1 MNTKSAGQGQLGVR
15 GASSVPRTVLLLSLI
30 LPGTGLVAQQGLDF
44 YLAAGLEHSPLL
56 KDYGYQMS
64 ALGLDSAKVY
74 ASLGPL
80 VSGTG
85 QILYAPYGE
94 HWGYDVNN
102 TNGGLYSAV
111 VGARMPL
118 FNKNQKRTQ
127 LSGIAVQ
134 QSGVRNTA
142 ATTELDLRRSVA
154 SQYISAFA
162 DQRTLEFAEAQAR
175 LLSAQE
181 QVLKQLAERG
191 LYQQTDLLTMQVN
204 LQAQRIVVQR
214 AQAHFRY
221 DLYALNQLCGI
232 MDTTSIQLLP
242 PNLIPAAVFDAS
254 ASPVVQQFHLDSVS
268 NTIADRSIDLLYKAR
283 LNAMGD
289 LGVSAITLADIPQR
303 YGGSAGLN
311 LNIPIY
317 DGRQRRL
324 EHDRIALREQSRQ
337 AYRAFYLDQ
346 LAQRHGQFQEALRR
360 SDALLAE
367 LQQQSTEEERLI
379 ALYRLELERGLV
391 RLADLFL
398 VLNNHAA
405 TVSALIQSEAD
416 RARII
421 NELIHL
427 K

>member
-1 MNTKSAGQGQLGVR
+1 MGSKAQRKWLL
-15 GASSVPRTVLLLSLI
+15 PLLLL
-30 LPGTGLVAQQGLDF
+30 LATPVAAQQQGLGY

-56 KDYGYQMS
+56 KDYGYQLS
-64 ALGLDSAKVY
+64 ALGLDSAKVN
-74 ASLGPL
+74 ASFGPQ

-85 QILYAPYGE
+85 QFLYAPYGK

-111 VGARMPL
+111 VGARLPL

-127 LSGIAVQ
+127 LSGIALQ
-134 QSGVRNTA
+134 QGGVRTSA
-142 ATTELDLRRSVA
+142 VTTELDLRRSVA
-154 SQYISAFA
+154 SQYITLFA
-162 DQRTLEFAEAQAR
+162 DQRTLAFAEAQVS
-175 LLSAQE
+175 LLAEEE
-181 QVLKQLAERG
+181 QVLKHLAENG
-191 LYQQTDLLTMQVN
+191 LYQQTDLLTLQVN
-204 LQAQRIVVQR
+204 LQAQRIVAQR
-214 AQAHFRY
+214 AQALFRY

-232 MDTTSIQLLP
+232 TDTTTIQLLP
-242 PNLIPAAVFDAS
+242 PDLVPADVFVAS
-254 ASPVVQQFHLDSVS
+254 TSPVVQQFHLDSVS

-283 LNAMGD
+283 LNATGD

-303 YGGSAGLN
+303 YGGTAGLN
-311 LNIPIY
+311 LSVPIY

-324 EHDRIALREQSRQ
+324 EHDRIQLREQSRK
-337 AYRAFYLDQ
+337 AYQSFYLDQ
-346 LAQRHGQFQEALRR
+346 LAQRHGQYQEALRR

-391 RLADLFL
+391 RLTDLFL